1 MPQFKLDGLIL
12 KIPRK
17 CMNENIRDS
26 IERGG
31 YELNEFR
38 ALMRHL
44 KSDDRVLDLGGG
56 AGFVALQAARVV
68 GAENVTA
75 VEANPDMF
83 KAIGH
88 NADKNGFAAMQ
99 VIQGAVVADSF
110 ADETVTFELLPGF
123 WASSISEDGTKR
135 RKASKLVTVPAL
147 KFGDLQARA
156 RPTVI
161 SMDIEGAEADLASC
175 VWWPETR
182 IVIMEVHPQHYGSH
196 ALRQLIQDMFANG
209 FGWMPWG
216 SRGSVVVFERLDDA
230 PEQ

>member
-17 CMNENIRDS
+17 CMNENIRDA
-26 IERGG
+26 IDRGG
-31 YELNEFR
+31 YELNECR
-38 ALMRHL
+38 ALKRHL
-44 KSDDRVLDLGGG
+44 KPDDRVLDLGGG

-75 VEANPDMF
+75 VEASPDMF
-83 KAIGH
+83 KAIGD
-88 NADKNGFAAMQ
+88 NAVKNGFGAMQ
-99 VIQGAVVADSF
+99 VMQGAVVADSF

-123 WASSISEDGTKR
+123 WASSISEDGEKR

-147 KFGDLQARA
+147 KFGDLQERA

-161 SMDIEGAEADLASC
+161 TMDIEGAERELASC
-175 VWWPETR
+175 KWWPEAR
-182 IVIMEVHPQHYGSH
+182 VVIMEIHPERFGLH
-196 ALRQLIQDMFANG
+196 ALRQLIMDMFANG

-216 SRGSVVVFERLDDA
+216 TRGSVLVFERLDDA
-230 PEQ
+230 PK